1 MNLVEMALADLAGAE
16 TFPLDAILTLRQK
29 WVLAKEPL
37 LASLNACASGA
48 DRSPENAE
56 TVFFALHLL
65 AEKRETEAFAP
76 LVSMA
81 LEGDQL
87 YEIIGDATTE
97 TLPQIFLSLYDGDL
111 EKLKGLIAAPGA
123 NPWARVAALE
133 VYSYLAAS
141 GEISLDEARKY
152 FAEMFETLQPR
163 SDDPVW
169 FGWQNCIAL
178 LGFADLEPLVVRAF
192 RQGLV
197 DKEILDFE
205 DFQADLYAN
214 RAAPDRRALCE
225 ERGLKPIDDALE
237 ALAVFDAEDEEE
249 GEPEKPA
256 ANPNRDVGR
265 NDPCPCGSGKKYK
278 KCCLG
283 VE

>member
-29 WVLAKEPL
+29 WASAKEPL
-37 LASLNACASGA
+37 LASLNACASGV
-48 DRSPENAE
+48 DRTPENAE

-123 NPWARVAALE
+123 DPWARVAALE
-133 VYSYLAAS
+133 AYSYLAAS
-141 GEISLDEARKY
+141 GEIPLDDARKY
-152 FAEMFETLQPR
+152 FAELFETLQPR
-163 SDDPVW
+163 SADPVW

-197 DKEILDFE
+197 DKEVLAFE
-205 DFQADLYAN
+205 DFQADLFAN

-237 ALAVFDAEDEEE
+237 ALAVFDADEDEDD
-249 GEPEKPA
+249 EPSTPA
-256 ANPNRDVGR
+256 ANPNRNVGR

-278 KCCLG
+278 KCCL
-283 VE
+283 ETE

>member
-29 WVLAKEPL
+29 WALAREPL
-37 LASLNACASGA
+37 LASLNACASGV
-48 DRSPENAE
+48 DRTPENAE

-65 AEKRETEAFAP
+65 AEKREKEAFPP

-123 NPWARVAALE
+123 DPWARVAALE
-133 VYSYLAAS
+133 AYSYLAAS
-141 GEISLDEARKY
+141 GEIPLDDARKY
-152 FAEMFETLQPR
+152 FAELFETLQPR
-163 SDDPVW
+163 SADPVW

-197 DKEILDFE
+197 DKQVLAFE
-205 DFQADLYAN
+205 DFQVDLFAN

-237 ALAVFDAEDEEE
+237 ALAVFDADEDEDD
-249 GEPEKPA
+249 EPSTPA
-256 ANPNRDVGR
+256 ANPNRNVGR

-278 KCCLG
+278 KCCL
-283 VE
+283 ETE

>member
-29 WVLAKEPL
+29 WALAREPL
-37 LASLNACASGA
+37 LASLNACASDV
-48 DRSPENAE
+48 DRTPENAE

-65 AEKRETEAFAP
+65 AEKREKEAFAP

-123 NPWARVAALE
+123 DPWARVAALE
-133 VYSYLAAS
+133 AYSYLAAS
-141 GEISLDEARKY
+141 GEIPLDDARKY
-152 FAEMFETLQPR
+152 FAELFETLQPR
-163 SDDPVW
+163 SADPVW

-197 DKEILDFE
+197 DKEVLAFE
-205 DFQADLYAN
+205 DFQADLFAN

-237 ALAVFDAEDEEE
+237 ALAVFDADEDEDD
-249 GEPEKPA
+249 EPSTPA
-256 ANPNRDVGR
+256 ANPNRNVGR

-278 KCCLG
+278 KCCL
-283 VE
+283 ETE

>member
-29 WVLAKEPL
+29 WALAREPL
-37 LASLNACASGA
+37 LASLNACASGV
-48 DRSPENAE
+48 DRTPENAE

-123 NPWARVAALE
+123 DPWARVAALE
-133 VYSYLAAS
+133 AYSYLAAS
-141 GEISLDEARKY
+141 GEIPLDDARKY
-152 FAEMFETLQPR
+152 FAELFETLQPR
-163 SDDPVW
+163 SADPVW

-197 DKEILDFE
+197 DKQVLAFE
-205 DFQADLYAN
+205 DFQVDLFAN

-237 ALAVFDAEDEEE
+237 ALAVFDADEDEDD
-249 GEPEKPA
+249 EPSTPA
-256 ANPNRDVGR
+256 ANPNRNVGR

-278 KCCLG
+278 KCCL
-283 VE
+283 ETE

>member
-29 WVLAKEPL
+29 WAFAREPL
-37 LASLNACASGA
+37 LASLNACASGV
-48 DRSPENAE
+48 DRTPENAE

-81 LEGDQL
+81 LEGEQL

-111 EKLKGLIAAPGA
+111 EKLKGLIAAPA
-123 NPWARVAALE
+123 ADPWARVAALE
-133 VYSYLAAS
+133 AYSWLAAS
-141 GEISLDEARKY
+141 GGTPLDEARKY
-152 FAEMFETLQPR
+152 FAEMFETLLPR
-163 SDDPVW
+163 SADPIW

-197 DKEILDFE
+197 DKEVLDFE

-249 GEPEKPA
+249 GEPSTPV

>member
-1 MNLVEMALADLAGAE
+1 MNLVEIALADLAGAE

-29 WVLAKEPL
+29 WSEARAL
-37 LASLNACASGA
+37 LFAALQACASGA

-81 LEGDQL
+81 LEGEAL
-87 YEIIGDATTE
+87 FELIGDATTE
-97 TLPQIFLSLYDGDL
+97 TLPQILISLYDGDL
-111 EKLKGLIAAPGA
+111 QKLQGLIEAPGA
-123 NPWARVAALE
+123 DPWARVAALE
-133 VYSYLAAS
+133 CYSWLAAA
-141 GEISLDEARKY
+141 GEIPLDDARKY
-152 FAEMFETLQPR
+152 FGQCFETLQPK
-163 SDDPVW
+163 SADPVW
-169 FGWQNCIAL
+169 FGWQNCIVL
-178 LGFADLEPLVVRAF
+178 LGFSELEPQVARAF

-197 DKEILDFE
+197 DKDVLAFE
-205 DFQADLYAN
+205 DFQADLIAN
-214 RAAPDRRALCE
+214 RAAPDRRALME

-237 ALAVFDAEDEEE
+237 ALAVFDEEEEEE

-256 ANPNRDVGR
+256 ANPNRNVGR

-278 KCCLG
+278 KCCLAA
-283 VE
+283 E

>member
-29 WVLAKEPL
+29 WVSAKEPL
-37 LASLNACASGA
+37 LASLAACAKGV
-48 DRSPENAE
+48 DRTPENSE

-65 AEKRETEAFAP
+65 AEKRETEAFSP
-76 LVSMA
+76 LVSLA

-111 EKLKGLIAAPGA
+111 AKLKGLIAAPGA
-123 NPWARVAALE
+123 DPWARVAALE
-133 VYSYLAAS
+133 AYSYLAAS
-141 GEISLDEARKY
+141 GEFPLDEARKY

-163 SDDPVW
+163 SADPVW

-178 LGFADLEPLVVRAF
+178 LGFVDLEPLVVRAF

-214 RAAPDRRALCE
+214 RAASDRRALCE

-237 ALAVFDAEDEEE
+237 ALAVFDADEEDE
-249 GEPEKPA
+249 GEPSTPA
-256 ANPNRDVGR
+256 ANPNRNVGR
-265 NDPCPCGSGKKYK
+265 NDPCPCGSGKKFK